1 MIFTK
6 KIINCTTSN
15 AKVLIL
21 LDEIDSFQFVWNFLR
36 DFRISSKAWNLES
49 YSYIII
55 IMSCS
60 EDKISVLTAQ
70 YICLLNIIL
79 FIDIRRNTL
88 NKITAKYRANT
99 KYYSTCILLTIRPI
113 SVKKLFFRHLTPKSQ
128 LLWNKTIAVLLGFGW
143 GTTWHFCNKL
153 LHGNLK
159 K

>member
-6 KIINCTTSN
+6 KIINCITSN

-21 LDEIDSFQFVWNFLR
+21 LDEIDSFQFLWNFLR

-49 YSYIII
+49 YSYIIV

-60 EDKISVLTAQ
+60 EDIISVLTAQ

-88 NKITAKYRANT
+88 NKITAIEISRKYLILF
-99 KYYSTCILLTIRPI
+99 YMYSIDYSSYISQVTIFSP
-113 SVKKLFFRHLTPKSQ
+113 SHPEESTALKQNDCCPTWF
-128 LLWNKTIAVLLGFGW
+128 WLGYHVTF
-143 GTTWHFCNKL
+143 L
-153 LHGNLK
+153 
-159 K
+159 